1 MKNHIKN
8 IVTTASGALL
18 TLLMPVAAFAQTFP
32 DLTGGPTSADPE
44 AIINRIVQFIL
55 GLAGAIAVVYL
66 IWAGIQY
73 ITGGPKGADAAKA
86 QIVNAII
93 GIAVILLAYV
103 IVGVV
108 KQAITGS

>member
-1 MKNHIKN
+1 MKNHIRN
-8 IVTTASGALL
+8 IATTVSGALFA
-18 TLLMPVAAFAQTFP
+18 LLMPVVAFAQEFP
-32 DLTGGPTSADPE
+32 DLTGGPKSIQPE
-44 AIINRIVQFIL
+44 QVIDRIVQFIL

-103 IVGVV
+103 IVNVV